1 ADCYDEVTVSNI
13 GRYFQNLLSHI
24 FSENTKTIG
33 FEPIFE
39 KTGNLSLLPM
49 DVENLSNVIE
59 SLRHFSEIKP
69 ASYAQHRIWLDEERR
84 LYLNE
89 PQLATYNMVFCYRL
103 SADHTLSVQQLRYAL
118 HLVVDKHQS
127 LRTSFIFDTTKNILT
142 QRIADQQNHENN
154 RFSIVESIY
163 ETDEQLD
170 EIIHNETHNPH
181 IFDLAQGLVFRC
193 HLVHYI
199 QVSIDDL
206 IFNNDIIIFN
216 FHQASFDDPSMKIFL
231 HDLHQAY
238 TTSQLPNDDS
248 TNRLR
253 YLDYTVIEQRMPM
266 IGASMFWNDALHNH
280 KLDQSLSLPYDR
292 YRPTNDYQSGF
303 GTSVSFDLDRDLCD
317 TFLQYTSSQNIS
329 LEHLALSMYFVFL
342 FKLTNGETDLCI
354 GMSIDGRYRDE
365 LRSVIGMFVNA
376 IPLRCQ
382 LDPQWCLHKLVK
394 HVQEILTNSRKYSY
408 FPLRRLLDQH
418 PHALKPAFLDTSFEF
433 MQYPQQ
439 DLVMKH
445 PQKLAV
451 ELDEQSLTYCE
462 LLHYVQVLSFTLLNE
477 YHVLPGDIVCQCVE
491 RSLSMVI
498 GIMGIEMAGGI
509 YCPLSPRDPRHRVQA
524 LIEQTKCRLVLAHH
538 STMLKFSSEIVLCNI
553 DLIWTIN
560 HINGSIILDRLSD
573 IVLTADNI
581 AYIVF
586 TSGSTGKSKGVQIRH
601 RNFLACIDSLVRL
614 NLFPNK
620 GILIQMASCSFD
632 VHVEEIIGALITS
645 STIIMLGP
653 QGNMDLK
660 YMIKTLNRKQVSYLS
675 LVPSYANILVEFL
688 ESHSISSLNNLRI
701 VAIGGEASTVQ
712 LIDKL
717 YTYLPQ
723 DSFVWN
729 GYGPS
734 EITVDST
741 IFVIRRNINMTSIP
755 MGRPLLNYR
764 CMIMNEY
771 LQSSVRSEE
780 GELFLGGV
788 GVFAGYLGRDD
799 LTAKALL
806 EIDGQLFYRTG
817 DLVRMDNNGLLH
829 YQGRKDHQIKLHGQ
843 RIELGE
849 IERCLLNITSISA
862 CVVMK
867 WKDDYLVAY
876 VQSSDIN
883 EKQLREHCQS
893 YLPPQMIPSLF
904 VILDKLPLN
913 ANGKIDRKL
922 LPPPDF
928 LSLVSD
934 YSSNKPSTNVEQQ
947 LQKIFSQAFRVE
959 SPPIDVSFGQLG
971 GTSLDA
977 IHALTLI
984 RQQVHTNIDIGLL
997 FANPSIR
1004 QLAIAV
1010 EPLLISNQSQETV
1023 FTVNQSHE
1031 TYVHLAPSFV
1041 VESIGVI
1048 VLFCQWLWPIIIIHQ
1063 WCPLFFPFLPAFH
1076 LIFYAICSRL
1086 FSLQNN
1092 KTDIVF
1098 SWNYYRW
1105 WFLDRLWNNNT
1116 FWLQHILGTPFYNYY
1131 LRLCGAH
1138 ISTEAHIY
1146 TTAMDA
1152 PWLVEIDDGTWIAD
1166 QTLLNCFHFNG
1177 DNTFKLY
1184 PIRIGSNCSVGTRSI
1199 LFDGINMQNNII
1211 VQPMSSVTGSIASRT
1226 VIDGEEHKPVS
1237 SNDSMT
1243 HSNRSLS
1250 LWHKIYQIVVLI
1262 SLICI
1267 HYTILI
1273 FVYKIYS
1280 IKQISLPISIAFCW
1294 TLWSIIGCFVS
1305 VVLLKYVVGSCAAG
1319 DTYSI
1324 ASWSYLHKLW
1334 IRQLIV
1340 SSFRHAW
1347 LLPSAYDDIYP
1358 FVLRWL
1364 GAHIED
1370 NVKLYDIGIFL
1381 SYPTN
1386 LLKLETGI
1394 TVFGY
1399 VLLVPTEMTLS
1410 GDHRVDRITLEAHA
1424 NLANRC
1430 SILPGSHLA
1439 SETMVGNLTRIS
1451 REINSKQG
1459 DVFIGVPARVMPF
1472 KMPLRSNITD
1482 QIENTSL
1489 WHTCF
1494 WHFISKCLLINIYSL
1509 GGFIGGPII
1518 HITLICSLC
1527 RRNSSIRY
1535 ELVQPILG
1543 RLTHDCQQF
1552 MCPFISNTQWL
1563 IRLFRRFGAH
1573 IGKGVVLPD
1582 FSCITFYHLITI
1594 GDNVRLNMHANIQCH
1609 SFEQRILK
1617 LAPVTIGNSCVLM
1630 SGSYV
1635 MAGCKLMG
1643 NNKLYPFTLIMK
1655 NDQLSPNTHWKGLP
1669 AQSCTVKAKP
1679 SRPTIV
1685 HDDLVKYQQGY
1696 ETINKLFLWYEQIA
1710 SIYTSLNELQFM
1722 NYGYADMDEY
1732 IDDHTGYYSRK
1743 LYEQVL
1749 ASVTVTDKKVLEIN
1763 CGRGAGAA
1771 WYVHNHAFH
1780 SYIGIDRSQDI
1791 INLCQRLYSTTPRLS
1806 FVVADATKHLP
1817 LENESIDIILCI
1829 QATHAFDEPKAITQ
1843 FANEAIRVLRPN
1855 GYLLWC
1861 DFCYI
1866 NGSGTSVYDL
1876 IASDELII

>member
-1 ADCYDEVTVSNI
+1 
-13 GRYFQNLLSHI
+13 
-24 FSENTKTIG
+24 
-33 FEPIFE
+33 
-39 KTGNLSLLPM
+39 
-49 DVENLSNVIE
+49 
-59 SLRHFSEIKP
+59 
-69 ASYAQHRIWLDEERR
+69 
-84 LYLNE
+84 
-89 PQLATYNMVFCYRL
+89 
-103 SADHTLSVQQLRYAL
+103 
-118 HLVVDKHQS
+118 
-127 LRTSFIFDTTKNILT
+127 
-142 QRIADQQNHENN
+142 
-154 RFSIVESIY
+154 
-163 ETDEQLD
+163 
-170 EIIHNETHNPH
+170 
-181 IFDLAQGLVFRC
+181 
-193 HLVHYI
+193 
-199 QVSIDDL
+199 
-206 IFNNDIIIFN
+206 
-216 FHQASFDDPSMKIFL
+216 
-231 HDLHQAY
+231 
-238 TTSQLPNDDS
+238 
-248 TNRLR
+248 
-253 YLDYTVIEQRMPM
+253 
-266 IGASMFWNDALHNH
+266 
-280 KLDQSLSLPYDR
+280 
-292 YRPTNDYQSGF
+292 
-303 GTSVSFDLDRDLCD
+303 
-317 TFLQYTSSQNIS
+317 
-329 LEHLALSMYFVFL
+329 
-342 FKLTNGETDLCI
+342 
-354 GMSIDGRYRDE
+354 
-365 LRSVIGMFVNA
+365 
-376 IPLRCQ
+376 
-382 LDPQWCLHKLVK
+382 
-394 HVQEILTNSRKYSY
+394 
-408 FPLRRLLDQH
+408 
-418 PHALKPAFLDTSFEF
+418 
-433 MQYPQQ
+433 
-439 DLVMKH
+439 MKH

-451 ELDEQSLTYCE
+451 ELDEQSLTYAE
-462 LLHYVQVLSFTLLNE
+462 LLYYVQVLSLTLPNE
-477 YHVLPGDIVCQCVE
+477 YHVLPGEIICQCVE

-498 GIMGIEMAGGI
+498 GIMSIEMAGGV
-509 YCPLSPRDPRHRVQA
+509 YCPLSPRDPHHRLHA
-524 LIEQTKCRLVLAHH
+524 LTQQTQSRLVLVHH
-538 STMLKFSSEIVLCNI
+538 LTKTKFYQDIVSLSIDSVLTINYMEKNI
-553 DLIWTIN
+553 DIDQLS
-560 HINGSIILDRLSD
+560 SIKVTVDYL
-573 IVLTADNI
+573 
-581 AYIVF
+581 AYIIF
-586 TSGSTGKSKGVQIRH
+586 TSGSTGIPKAVQVRH
-601 RNFLACIDSLVRL
+601 KNFIEFMCSLAYSDVVNERDT
-614 NLFPNK
+614 
-620 GILIQMASCSFD
+620 ILQIARCSFD
-632 VHVEEIIGALITS
+632 VHVQDIMGTFMIGSSLIMLHARGIMDFDYLARVFKEKTITCITTVP
-645 STIIMLGP
+645 TIIHNFFTFL
-653 QGNMDLK
+653 QQRHHHNVA
-660 YMIKTLNRKQVSYLS
+660 QYLRS
-675 LVPSYANILVEFL
+675 VCS
-688 ESHSISSLNNLRI
+688 
-701 VAIGGEASTVQ
+701 GGEPCSIQ
-712 LIDKL
+712 LINL
-717 YTYLPQ
+717 MSNTVTHTCRL
-723 DSFVWN
+723 WN
-729 GYGPS
+729 LYGPA
-734 EITVDST
+734 ETTVDCTFHVFDNATDTESFP
-741 IFVIRRNINMTSIP
+741 I
-755 MGRPLLNYR
+755 GRPLLKYQNLVLDQF
-764 CMIMNEY
+764 
-771 LQSSVRSEE
+771 LQSVFTNQE
-780 GELFLGGV
+780 GELFVGGV
-788 GVFAGYLGRDD
+788 GVFAGYVGRHD

-1669 AQSCTVKAKP
+1669 APDPKTHLPFQNASMDVVLLIETTNIFDEIVAVNQFVDEITRVLTP
-1679 SRPTIV
+1679 S
-1685 HDDLVKYQQGY
+1685 GY
-1696 ETINKLFLWYEQIA
+1696 FLWCGLCNVDGSSVLIDYLTANNAFIIQEKVNITANVLHALDIQ
-1710 SIYTSLNELQFM
+1710 SNSR
-1722 NYGYADMDEY
+1722 AD
-1732 IDDHTGYYSRK
+1732 
-1743 LYEQVL
+1743 
-1749 ASVTVTDKKVLEIN
+1749 
-1763 CGRGAGAA
+1763 
-1771 WYVHNHAFH
+1771 F
-1780 SYIGIDRSQDI
+1780 IDRYVQPADQEYYRVFAGLPGTQIYEDMSQERS
-1791 INLCQRLYSTTPRLS
+1791 QYWR
-1806 FVVADATKHLP
+1806 V
-1817 LENESIDIILCI
+1817 
-1829 QATHAFDEPKAITQ
+1829 
-1843 FANEAIRVLRPN
+1843 VLRKN
-1855 GYLLWC
+1855 T
-1861 DFCYI
+1861 I
-1866 NGSGTSVYDL
+1866 TNISV
-1876 IASDELII
+1876 I